1 MKENTFLPSRNE
13 NGILDKIIVE
23 VLKSNR
29 VNYKNTIGKIV
40 VVMKDN
46 IAGSLIQIY
55 Q

>member
-1 MKENTFLPSRNE
+1 MKESTLLPSRNE

-23 VLKSNR
+23 VLKIIKLIT
-29 VNYKNTIGKIV
+29 KNTIGKIV

-46 IAGSLIQIY
+46 IAGLIQIY